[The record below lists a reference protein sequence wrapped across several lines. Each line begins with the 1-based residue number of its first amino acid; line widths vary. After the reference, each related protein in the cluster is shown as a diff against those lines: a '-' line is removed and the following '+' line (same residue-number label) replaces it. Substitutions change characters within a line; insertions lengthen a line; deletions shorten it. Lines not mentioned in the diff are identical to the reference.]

1 MDVSKG
7 DGGRH
12 GENCIHLR
20 DIREVESIGLEV
32 GVEGE

>member
-7 DGGRH
+7 GGGRH
-12 GENCIHLR
+12 GEKCIHLR